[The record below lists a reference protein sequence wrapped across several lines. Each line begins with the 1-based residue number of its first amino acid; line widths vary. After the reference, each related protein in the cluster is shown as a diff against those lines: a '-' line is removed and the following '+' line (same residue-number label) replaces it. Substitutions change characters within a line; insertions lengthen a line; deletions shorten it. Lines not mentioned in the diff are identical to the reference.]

1 VDGREDQNV
10 ARSLIRGIAG
20 AEATQTIGSLEY
32 SPLYH
37 ITSSHSLIPLLSFVH
52 SYSLFSHSYSLFSHS
67 YSLFNHCKFTALST
81 PSSPFSNQPSRF
93 SIPNLSNPT

>member
-37 ITSSHSLIPLLSFVH
+37 ITSSHSLIPLLSFI
-52 SYSLFSHSYSLFSHS
+52 HS